1 MAFVKITEIDILS
14 PTCDVDVWKT
24 YYFGDTKINDVLIN
38 DHVFASGIRGNAIT
52 EVDEGLKDICEV
64 SGGKKC
70 VSPSEEVDTGRDY
83 VLPRYDVDWEGGVL
97 SNGIDLMPILSK
109 QLVTFIQVKGSS
121 L

>member
-83 VLPRYDVDWEGGVL
+83 VLPRYDVDWGGGG
-97 SNGIDLMPILSK
+97 GIIKLNDDMKDTCEISA
-109 QLVTFIQVKGSS
+109 KGINVVNS
-121 L
+121 